1 MTDHITMWRLNSVG
15 KIEKVLCSKV
25 TEKSVFI
32 AGEPNWKG
40 EMRFLPKPRREA
52 VSTIGYRS
60 YHKTWAEAHAALL
73 AMAERELAAARLQLA
88 RAQGDHGRIKGM
100 KPPVEEPAS

>member
-1 MTDHITMWRLNSVG
+1 MTEPITMWRLNSGG
-15 KIEKVLCSKV
+15 KIERVLCSKV

-40 EMRFLPKPRREA
+40 EMRFLPNPKREA
-52 VSTIGYRS
+52 MSSGYRS
-60 YHKTWAEAHAALL
+60 YHKTWADAHAALR
-73 AMAERELAAARLQLA
+73 AMAERELAAARLRLQH
-88 RAQGDHGRIKGM
+88 AQGDYGRIKGM